1 VSRLLSVGLIFLILS
16 IAWRD
21 LLICAQFIIER
32 EEISSKWCINRNKPL
47 LMCNGQCFLQK
58 ALKTSK
64 ENEKK
69 STVNGR
75 VDFAKFVCTKL
86 PQIFNHFDFYINYK
100 VYPFIYFKQIISQD
114 FLLAIFHPPQVI

>member
-1 VSRLLSVGLIFLILS
+1 
-16 IAWRD
+16 
-21 LLICAQFIIER
+21 
-32 EEISSKWCINRNKPL
+32 
-47 LMCNGQCFLQK
+47 MCNGQCFLQK

-64 ENEKK
+64 ENEKN

-86 PQIFNHFDFYINYK
+86 PQIFNHVDFYINYK

>member
-1 VSRLLSVGLIFLILS
+1 MSRLLSVGLIFLILS

-86 PQIFNHFDFYINYK
+86 PQIFSHFDFYINYK

>member
-1 VSRLLSVGLIFLILS
+1 MSRLLSVGLIFLILS

-32 EEISSKWCINRNKPL
+32 EEISSKWCINRSKPL
-47 LMCNGQCFLQK
+47 LMCNGKCFLQK
-58 ALKTSK
+58 SLKTSK

-75 VDFAKFVCTKL
+75 VDFAKFVCAKS
-86 PQIFNHFDFYINYK
+86 PQIFYHDDFYIKYK
-100 VYPFIYFKQIISQD
+100 VSPFIYFKQIISQD
-114 FLLAIFHPPQVI
+114 FLISIFHPPQLI